1 MVKAKIAGKQLEH
14 KEDKGVKEVKR
25 FFYGTGRR
33 KTSVAKVFL
42 YEGGKGE
49 IKVNGREVDKYFVT
63 IDQLNS
69 FFRPL
74 KLTNTEKL
82 FDIRIDVKG
91 GGLQSQAEAASLG
104 IARALKSAMPETEVV
119 LRQEKLL
126 TRDSR
131 MKERKHYGYRGA
143 RRRPQWTKR

>member
-1 MVKAKIAGKQLEH
+1 MVRAKVSEKKQPEKQEAP
-14 KEDKGVKEVKR
+14 KEIKR

-42 YEGGKGE
+42 YEGGNGK
-49 IKVNGREVDKYFVT
+49 IVVNGKAVDKYFVT
-63 IDQLNS
+63 IDQLNA

-74 KLTNTEKL
+74 KVTNTEKT
-82 FDIRIDVKG
+82 FDIKVRVLG

-104 IARALKSAMPETEVV
+104 IARALKLALPDTEVV
-119 LRQEKLL
+119 LKQYKLL
-126 TRDSR
+126 TRDPR

>member
-1 MVKAKIAGKQLEH
+1 MVKTKAVQKTEEEH
-14 KEDKGVKEVKR
+14 KLKEIRR

-42 YEGGKGE
+42 YENGTGK
-49 IKVNGREVDKYFVT
+49 IIVNGKSPENYFVT
-63 IDQLNS
+63 IDQLTA
-69 FFRPL
+69 FYKPL
-74 KLTNTEKL
+74 KVTNNENV
-82 FDIRIDVKG
+82 FDLKIKVSG

-104 IARALKSAMPETEVV
+104 IARALKSAVPESEVT
-119 LRQEKLL
+119 LKQEKLL
-126 TRDSR
+126 TRDPR